1 MLPCECDGSTM
12 MRIRPLTYDAAM
24 SLALKLSLV
33 PLVVW
38 IASEAGRRWGHSVTG
53 WITGLPL
60 IAAPISIFL
69 ALDPGPEFSAQT
81 GHMILQST
89 PAAAIHCLAFALAAQ
104 RFGWLASLL
113 IGWALFFATSFLCT
127 MGTMPVWMAATGA
140 FLSLVI
146 VLAALPKVEQSVG
159 PVHIPRS
166 EIAVR
171 MLFALVIAAA
181 ATIGA
186 SALGPKYSGILLTFP
201 ISGSVMPAFT
211 LAIYGGKATAQL
223 LRGFVLGL
231 FGFTS
236 FFVVVPLAL
245 PRMDLLPSYLLA
257 AIIAVAV
264 TLIITR
270 FAARLGINRPALP

>member
-1 MLPCECDGSTM
+1 M
-12 MRIRPLTYDAAM
+12 
-24 SLALKLSLV
+24 KLSLV
-33 PLVVW
+33 PLVIW

-89 PAAAIHCLAFALAAQ
+89 PAAALYCLAYGLAAQ

-113 IGWALFFATSFLCT
+113 LGWALFFAMSFVCT
-127 MGTMPVWMAATGA
+127 TGTMPVWIAAFGA

-146 VLAALPKVEQSVG
+146 VLLALPRVEQSVG

-166 EIAVR
+166 EIVVR
-171 MLFALVIAAA
+171 MLFALAIAAA

-186 SALGPKYSGILLTFP
+186 TTLGPKYSGILLTFP

-211 LAIYGGKATAQL
+211 LAIYGHKATAQL
-223 LRGFVLGL
+223 IRGFVLGL

-236 FFVVVPLAL
+236 FFMVVPLAL
-245 PRMDLLPSYLLA
+245 PRMGLLPTYLLA
-257 AIIAVAV
+257 TIVAVAV
-264 TLIITR
+264 TLIITHL
-270 FAARLGINRPALP
+270 AARLGINRPALP

>member
-1 MLPCECDGSTM
+1 
-12 MRIRPLTYDAAM
+12 M
-24 SLALKLSLV
+24 SLVLKLSLV

-38 IASEAGRRWGHSVTG
+38 LASEAGRRWGHSVTG

-69 ALDPGPEFSAQT
+69 ALDPGPAFSAQT
-81 GHMILQST
+81 AHVILQST
-89 PAAAIHCLAFALAAQ
+89 PAATLHCLAFALAAQ

-113 IGWALFFATSFLCT
+113 IGWTCFLLLGWVCTIVTLPLWLAAAL
-127 MGTMPVWMAATGA
+127 A

-146 VLAALPKVEQSVG
+146 AVVLLPKVEQSIG

-166 EIAVR
+166 EMAVR
-171 MLFALVIAAA
+171 MLFALLIAAA

-186 SALGPKYSGILLTFP
+186 TTLGPKVSGILLTFP

-211 LAIYGGKATAQL
+211 RAIYGGKATVQL
-223 LRGFVLGL
+223 IRGFVLGL
-231 FGFTS
+231 FGFAA
-236 FFVVVPLAL
+236 FFVVVPLCL
-245 PRMDLLPSYLLA
+245 PRLGLLATYLLA
-257 AIIAVAV
+257 AIVAIAV

-270 FAARLGINRPALP
+270 LAARLGITRAPLS

>member
-1 MLPCECDGSTM
+1 
-12 MRIRPLTYDAAM
+12 M
-24 SLALKLSLV
+24 SLVLKLSLV

-38 IASEAGRRWGHSVTG
+38 LASEAGRRWGHSVSG

-69 ALDPGPEFSAQT
+69 ALDPGPEFSALT

-89 PAAAIHCLAFALAAQ
+89 PAAALHCLAFALAAQ
-104 RFGWLASLL
+104 RWGWLASLL
-113 IGWALFFATSFLCT
+113 IGWTLFFAFSFICT
-127 MGTMPVWMAATGA
+127 IGAMPLWPAACGA
-140 FLSLVI
+140 FLALVI
-146 VLAALPKVEQSVG
+146 ALVALPKVEQSVG

-166 EIAVR
+166 EIVVR
-171 MLFALVIAAA
+171 MLFALAIAAA

-186 SALGPKYSGILLTFP
+186 TTLGPKYSGILLTFP

-211 LAIYGGKATAQL
+211 RAIYGGKATVQL
-223 LRGFVLGL
+223 IRGFVLGL

-245 PRMDLLPSYLLA
+245 PRMGLLPTYFLA
-257 AIIAVAV
+257 AIVAVAV

-270 FAARLGINRPALP
+270 LAARLGLNRPPLT